1 MFIFCYDYKSEI
13 EPWQLRSNSHKQS
26 VHRRMSF
33 SEQDDVLPPVSLL
46 SHQRSFIYD
55 DIIGLTSGGKQEI
68 SLFSEEEGIADM
80 DMPDHL
86 FIDELEF
93 LDNITSCDKVE
104 NCVMLSEYEQN
115 LIKETAQSPMQSRR
129 RLWPFGRPSSS
140 NLHNN
145 LAASEV
151 PMMKIGVGGFRQ
163 SREGDS
169 TVFMK

>member
-1 MFIFCYDYKSEI
+1 
-13 EPWQLRSNSHKQS
+13 
-26 VHRRMSF
+26 MSF

-55 DIIGLTSGGKQEI
+55 DIIDLISGGKQEI

-80 DMPDHL
+80 DIPDHL

-93 LDNITSCDKVE
+93 LDNISSCDKVE

-115 LIKETAQSPMQSRR
+115 LIKETAQSPMQARR
-129 RLWPFGRPSSS
+129 RLWPFGRQISN

-145 LAASEV
+145 ATGAEV

-163 SREGDS
+163 SREEDS
-169 TVFMK
+169 TGFMKKCVFFKCLA

>member
-1 MFIFCYDYKSEI
+1 M
-13 EPWQLRSNSHKQS
+13 
-26 VHRRMSF
+26 
-33 SEQDDVLPPVSLL
+33 LPPVSLL

-115 LIKETAQSPMQSRR
+115 LIKETAESPVPGRRRKWSLFKQGGVPSKSPENRAAHHQSP
-129 RLWPFGRPSSS
+129 
-140 NLHNN
+140 
-145 LAASEV
+145 A
-151 PMMKIGVGGFRQ
+151 
-163 SREGDS
+163 
-169 TVFMK
+169 

>member
-1 MFIFCYDYKSEI
+1 
-13 EPWQLRSNSHKQS
+13 
-26 VHRRMSF
+26 MSF

-55 DIIGLTSGGKQEI
+55 DLIGLVSGGKQEI

-115 LIKETAQSPMQSRR
+115 LIKETAESPMLSRR
-129 RLWPFGRPSSS
+129 KMWPFGRQIGS
-140 NLHNN
+140 NS
-145 LAASEV
+145 AAADV
-151 PMMKIGVGGFRQ
+151 PMMKIGVGGLRQ
-163 SREGDS
+163 SRDGNSKFFIGFLANIE
-169 TVFMK
+169 